1 MNAAVSAPPAVAAA
15 GGGGDQATPG
25 KVGMWWFLV
34 TDAMGF
40 GALLTAYA
48 VLRVRA
54 DVWPDP
60 HQRLAI
66 GQTAAMTVALVTSS
80 LTMTLA
86 VLAARAGQGRARAL
100 WLAVTLA
107 LGAAFL
113 GGQAL

>member
-1 MNAAVSAPPAVAAA
+1 MNAAVSAPPAVAAVA
-15 GGGGDQATPG
+15 GGDQATPG

-40 GALLTAYA
+40 GALLIAYA

-66 GQTAAMTVALVTSS
+66 AQTAAMTAALVTSS

-86 VLAARAGQGRARAL
+86 VLAARAGRGRARAV
-100 WLAVTLA
+100 WLA
-107 LGAAFL
+107 
-113 GGQAL
+113 